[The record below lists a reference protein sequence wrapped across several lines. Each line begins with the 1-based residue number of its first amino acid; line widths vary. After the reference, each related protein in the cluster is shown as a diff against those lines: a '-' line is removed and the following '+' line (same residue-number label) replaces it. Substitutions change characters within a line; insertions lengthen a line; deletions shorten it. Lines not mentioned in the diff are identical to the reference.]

1 MSPTD
6 NASPDPFS
14 DIARD
19 DELKHAGN
27 VAETNV
33 QALARL
39 FPSVVQD
46 GKIDFE
52 ALRQVLGDD
61 VDEGDERFGL
71 NWKGKKRSRAFALTP
86 SLGTLLPCKEES
98 VEWGETRNIII
109 EGDNLE
115 VLKLLR
121 KSYARRVKLI
131 YIDPPY
137 NTGNDLLYPND
148 YHDSLGGYLER
159 TGQREG
165 GRTLVSNP
173 DSGGRYHSE
182 WLSMMYSRLIAARE
196 LLRDDGALICTIDE
210 NELSNLLAL
219 LKDVFSEGAYEHVCV
234 TIVHNPRGV
243 QGKNFSYTH
252 EYAIFVYRIGEK
264 IICDRQIPDEEVDW
278 APLRNWGTES
288 ERSDAKNCFYPVIV
302 EDDEIV
308 GFGDVCP
315 DDYHPRQ
322 TEQEGNRYFV
332 YPIDRSGVERKWRY
346 ARQSVDQ
353 IAHLLKPKRINGGY
367 DILLGKNFALQKT
380 VWTDQRYDAN
390 INGTQLVSNLLDG
403 SPFTFPKSIW
413 AVYDCLDAVTRND
426 KDAII
431 MDFFAGS
438 GTTGHATL
446 LLNAADR
453 GKRQYILVQLP
464 EKISSEQYETIAD
477 ITKERLRRASV
488 KVGEQYPE
496 AGLDLGFRAYSLA
509 TSNLKPWQPDADDL
523 EASLLDAVDN
533 VLPGRTED
541 DLLVELLLKTGIDL
555 TIPSQERKI
564 AGKSVHALGGGVLM
578 VCLADISQADAE
590 ALGQGICDWR
600 QELDPAR
607 ATTFYFKDSGF
618 ENAATKANLAAII
631 KQRLGKVG
639 VEKLASI

>member
-1 MSPTD
+1 MSLTD
-6 NASPDPFS
+6 AALHSIERISRN
-14 DIARD
+14 
-19 DELKHAGN
+19 DELAHAGDL
-27 VAETNV
+27 ASTNIR
-33 QALARL
+33 ALATT

-46 GKIDFE
+46 GKVDFD
-52 ALRQVLGDD
+52 ALRQILGDD
-61 VDEGDERFGL
+61 VADGEERYGL
-71 NWKGKKRSRAFALTP
+71 DWKGKKRARAFALTP
-86 SLGTLLPCKEES
+86 SLGTLLPCRSES
-98 VEWGETRNIII
+98 ERWESTQNILV

-121 KSYARRVKLI
+121 KSYARSVKLI

-148 YHDSLGGYLER
+148 YSDSLGGYLER

-165 GRTLVSNP
+165 GRSLVSNP
-173 DSGGRYHSE
+173 DTNGRYHSE

-196 LLRDDGALICTIDE
+196 LLRDDGVLICTIDE
-210 NELSNLLAL
+210 NEVGNLLSL
-219 LKDVFSEGAYEHVCV
+219 LKDVFSEGSYDHVCV

-252 EYAIFVYRIGEK
+252 EYAIFVYRSGRK
-264 IICDRQIPDEEVDW
+264 LICDRQIPDEEVDW
-278 APLRNWGTES
+278 SPLRNWGTES
-288 ERSDAKNCFYPVIV
+288 ERSDAKNCFYPIIV
-302 EDDEIV
+302 QNDKIV
-308 GFGDVCP
+308 GFGDVSP
-315 DDYHPRQ
+315 DEYHPQQ
-322 TEQEGNRYFV
+322 TERDGDRFLV

-346 ARQSVDQ
+346 ARQSVEQ
-353 IAHLLKPKRINGGY
+353 IAHLLRPKVINGGY

-390 INGTQLVSNLLDG
+390 INGTQLVSGLVAG

-413 AVYDCLDAVTRND
+413 AVYDCVEAVTRDD
-426 KDAII
+426 KDAIV

-446 LLNAADR
+446 LLNAADGGR
-453 GKRQYILVQLP
+453 RRYILVQLP
-464 EKISSEQYETIAD
+464 EKIETDRFETIAD
-477 ITKERLRRASV
+477 ITKERLRRASERV
-488 KVGEQYPE
+488 RTENPE
-496 AGLDLGFRAYSLA
+496 ADLDTGFRVYKLA
-509 TSNLKPWQPDADDL
+509 TSNLKPWQPDPDNL

-541 DLLVELLLKTGIDL
+541 DLLAELLLKTGIDL
-555 TIPSQERKI
+555 TLPGETQVI
-564 AGKSVHALGGGVLM
+564 AGKAVHALGGGALV
-578 VCLADISQADAE
+578 VCLADIAEGEVE

-600 QELDPAR
+600 DELDPPR

-618 ENAATKANLAAII
+618 ATAATKANLAAII
-631 KQRLGKVG
+631 RQRLGKTG